1 MRKETKKIQVG
12 ELQIGGDAPITVQS
26 MTNTDTRN
34 VQETLKQIRALHQAG
49 CEIIRVAVP
58 DEEAVAAL
66 GQIVPACP
74 TPLVA
79 DIHFDYRLAM
89 GALDAGV
96 DKIRINPGNI
106 GADWK
111 VREIVEKAKS
121 VNAAIRVGVN
131 AGSLEKRFIK
141 EGVGI
146 QSRHLVDSVLDQVN
160 LLESFGFSSIVIS
173 AKASSVP
180 LFVETNRRLA
190 ETVSYPLH
198 LGVTEAGFGVPGIV
212 KSTAGLSILLSEGIG
227 DTVRVSLT
235 GDPSQ
240 EVEVAWAVLK
250 SLGLRKQGIEWISC
264 PTCGRTQVDLEAL
277 AREAKRRLQG
287 IQTPY
292 VIAVMGCE
300 VNGPGE
306 ARNADFGIAG
316 GKGRGVVFQA
326 GKIVKTVPEDQLV
339 DALVELVEEAE
350 RKE

>member
-1 MRKETKKIQVG
+1 MRKETKTIQVG
-12 ELQIGGDAPITVQS
+12 GLQIGGDAPVTVQS

-66 GQIVPACP
+66 GQIVPDCP

-180 LFVETNRRLA
+180 LFVETNRKLA
-190 ETVSYPLH
+190 QAVAYPLH

-240 EVEVAWAVLK
+240 EVEVAWAILK

-277 AREAKRRLQG
+277 AREAKRRLEG
-287 IQTPY
+287 IDTSY

-316 GKGRGVVFQA
+316 GKGRGVVFKA